1 VAPLPRQRFLPPQIP
16 ALSARVLRLVLD
28 TQVWLDWLVFDDP
41 GIRRL
46 RNAVHLGR
54 ATIYIDAA
62 CDAELARVLAYDL
75 GKHSI
80 PAAAQAAALA
90 QARRLASRIES
101 TLSESARAS
110 LPQCRDP
117 DDQKFIEAAVAARAD
132 ALLTKDR
139 ALLELNRRRARG
151 LPFRIVKPADF

>member
-1 VAPLPRQRFLPPQIP
+1 MA
-16 ALSARVLRLVLD
+16 LRLVLD

-54 ATIYIDAA
+54 ATVYIDAA

-75 GKHSI
+75 GRHSI

-90 QARRLASRIES
+90 QARRLAQRIEGA
-101 TLSESARAS
+101 LSAAERTS

-132 ALLTKDR
+132 ALITKDR
-139 ALLELNRRRARG
+139 ALLELNRRRARA
-151 LPFRIVKPADF
+151 LPFRVLKPAKFDQSDPGS

>member
-1 VAPLPRQRFLPPQIP
+1 M
-16 ALSARVLRLVLD
+16 RLVLD

-41 GIRRL
+41 GIRKL

-54 ATIYIDAA
+54 SEIVMDAA
-62 CDAELARVLAYDL
+62 CDAELERVLAYDL

-80 PAAAQAAALA
+80 SAEAQLAALS
-90 QARRLASRIES
+90 QARRLARRVEVAI
-101 TLSESARAS
+101 AAG

-117 DDQKFIEAAVAARAD
+117 DDQKFIQLAAGADAD

-139 ALLELNRRRARG
+139 ELLRMHSRV
-151 LPFRIVKPADF
+151 PFRVVRPEDF

>member
-1 VAPLPRQRFLPPQIP
+1 MA
-16 ALSARVLRLVLD
+16 LRLVLD

-41 GIRRL
+41 GTRRL

-54 ATIYIDAA
+54 ARICIDAA
-62 CDAELARVLAYDL
+62 RAAELAR
-75 GKHSI
+75 
-80 PAAAQAAALA
+80 
-90 QARRLASRIES
+90 
-101 TLSESARAS
+101 

-139 ALLELNRRRARG
+139 ALLELNRRRARA
-151 LPFRIVKPADF
+151 LAFRILKPADFDKSGPGS

>member
-1 VAPLPRQRFLPPQIP
+1 MA
-16 ALSARVLRLVLD
+16 LRLVLD
-28 TQVWLDWLVFDDP
+28 THVWLDWLVFDDP
-41 GIRRL
+41 SIRRL

-54 ATIYIDAA
+54 ATIFIDAA

-75 GKHSI
+75 GRHSI

-139 ALLELNRRRARG
+139 ALLELNRRRARA
-151 LPFRIVKPADF
+151 LPFRILKPTEFDSSGPGS

>member
-1 VAPLPRQRFLPPQIP
+1 MHAWYPGSL
-16 ALSARVLRLVLD
+16 AAMALRLVLD

-54 ATIYIDAA
+54 AVVYSDAA

-75 GKHSI
+75 GRHSI

-90 QARRLASRIES
+90 QARRLASPIES
-101 TLSESARAS
+101 ALSEA
-110 LPQCRDP
+110 
-117 DDQKFIEAAVAARAD
+117 E
-132 ALLTKDR
+132 
-139 ALLELNRRRARG
+139 
-151 LPFRIVKPADF
+151 

>member
-1 VAPLPRQRFLPPQIP
+1 MGTERHKAQPI
-16 ALSARVLRLVLD
+16 RLVFD

-54 ATIYIDAA
+54 ARVYIDAA

-75 GKHSI
+75 GRHRI
-80 PAAAQAAALA
+80 DAAAQAAALA
-90 QARRLASRIES
+90 QARRLAQRIEGA
-101 TLSESARAS
+101 LPAAERAS

-117 DDQKFIEAAVAARAD
+117 EDQKFVEAAAAARAD
-132 ALLTKDR
+132 VLVTKDR
-139 ALLELNRRRARG
+139 ALLELNRRRARPV
-151 LPFRIVKPADF
+151 PFRILKPADLAISAEH